1 MRIIHGLIIL
11 TASIPLMNCFGL
23 AAQDP
28 NSRPLRL
35 SLAEPSSKDK
45 AQPVS
50 AIPLN
55 WTAYMGLEAQFRD
68 WTQTIR
74 IPGRP
79 DIAESPVAID
89 KMIATMKPVLAQK
102 RALIVPIGGLVSAR
116 FPDRVRLY
124 LDKIQQDQGKA
135 WKERV
140 YRQAMAVAKHAPN
153 SKYAFQVGNEINSR
167 HYTETMSLW
176 RGNPSQAKYIQ
187 NDETII
193 PIYVEYYLAPTV
205 EAIRKASREA
215 YKGDDNRMKI
225 MLGSL
230 ANANNDRS
238 QEWLQALLTYR
249 VEGKYAP
256 SLAGQQVNQLVN
268 IISTHYLVTADDQD
282 WRNKLN
288 TLWGQWVGRGRVT
301 GIWATEELGKQRA
314 LKGRGAETAL
324 KVTARYLDWWS
335 SRKIRPEQ
343 SRISF
348 WGWEMGQPK
357 TRGEDGM
364 AALYQCLGNVPLRSL
379 PLKDNQQLQSQDLEA
394 HLFETT
400 TAPRK
405 RALFLFPTVNLEKMG
420 RGPGKQRQNQLNDE
434 RPRKKQ
440 RPQLQN
446 DLEDG
451 PADSDGNSPTIALP
465 STIAVAGAGWTT
477 PVKTKL
483 QRFSA
488 AGISSWPVPTARQN
502 GEYQLTLPQNLSL
515 SQQNVALF
523 CLTQT
528 P

>member
-1 MRIIHGLIIL
+1 MRIIHGLLIL
-11 TASIPLMNCFGL
+11 TATIPLMNCFGL
-23 AAQDP
+23 AAQDRD
-28 NSRPLRL
+28 SQPLQL
-35 SLAEPSSKDK
+35 SQTPPSNPAK
-45 AQPVS
+45 AQAGTGIPV
-50 AIPLN
+50 N
-55 WTAYMGLEAQFRD
+55 WTSYIGLEAQSRE

-79 DIAESPVAID
+79 DIAESPAAVS
-89 KMIATMKPVLAQK
+89 TMLASIKPVAAQK
-102 RALIVPIGGLVSAR
+102 RSLIVPIGGLVSAR

-124 LDKIQQDQGKA
+124 LNQIQQDQGKA
-135 WKERV
+135 WKDRV
-140 YRQAMAVAKHAPN
+140 YRQATAVAKNVPP
-153 SKYAFQVGNEINSR
+153 SQYAFQVGNEINSR

-176 RGNPSQAKYIQ
+176 RGNPPQAKYIQ

-205 EAIRKASREA
+205 EAIRKASRDA
-215 YKGDDNRMKI
+215 YRDDNRIRI

-238 QEWLQALLTYR
+238 QEWLQSLLSYT

-256 SLAGQQVNQLVN
+256 TLAGQQVNQLVN

-282 WRNKLN
+282 WQNKLN
-288 TLWGQWVGRGRVT
+288 TLWAQWVGRGRIT

-335 SRKIRPEQ
+335 RRRLRPEQ

-348 WGWEMGQPK
+348 WGWELGQPK

-364 AALYQCLGNVPLRSL
+364 NALFQCLGNTPLRSL
-379 PLKDNQQLQSQDLEA
+379 SLKNNPELQSGDLEA

-400 TAPRK
+400 AKPSK
-405 RALFLFPTVNLEKMG
+405 RALFLFPTVNLDKK
-420 RGPGKQRQNQLNDE
+420 GPGKRRQNQLQDAD
-434 RPRKKQ
+434 RPRAQKQ
-440 RPQLQN
+440 RPRQQ
-446 DLEDG
+446 DDREDWLEEAGAGG
-451 PADSDGNSPTIALP
+451 PQISLP
-465 STIAVAGAGWTT
+465 STVTIAAAGWTA
-477 PVKTKL
+477 PVTGKL

-488 AGISSWPVPTARQN
+488 DGISNWPVKIARQN
-502 GEYQLTLPQNLSL
+502 GNYQLTLPQDLSL
-515 SQQNVALF
+515 SQQNVVLF

>member
-1 MRIIHGLIIL
+1 MRIIHGLL
-11 TASIPLMNCFGL
+11 VFAATVPLMNCFGL
-23 AAQDP
+23 AAQD
-28 NSRPLRL
+28 SSSQRLRF
-35 SLAEPSSKDK
+35 SLAEPSSTENAK
-45 AQPVS
+45 AD
-50 AIPLN
+50 AGIPLN
-55 WTAYMGLEAQFRD
+55 WTAYMGLEAESRE

-79 DIAESPVAID
+79 DIAASPAAVSL
-89 KMIATMKPVLAQK
+89 MIANMKPALAQK

-124 LDKIQQDQGKA
+124 LNQIQQDQGKA

-140 YRQAMAVAKHAPN
+140 YRQAMAVAKNAPT
-153 SKYAFQVGNEINSR
+153 SKYTFQVGNEINSR
-167 HYTETMSLW
+167 HYTETIGLW
-176 RGNPSQAKYIQ
+176 RGDPPQAKYIQ

-205 EAIRKASREA
+205 EAIRRASRDA
-215 YKGDDNRMKI
+215 YRDDNRIRI

-238 QEWLQALLTYR
+238 QEWLQSLLTYT
-249 VEGKYAP
+249 VKGKYAP
-256 SLAGQQVNQLVN
+256 TLAGQQVNQLVN
-268 IISTHYLVTADDQD
+268 LISTHYLVTADDQD

-288 TLWGQWVGRGRVT
+288 TLWTQWVGRGRIT

-335 SRKIRPEQ
+335 SRRLRPEQ

-348 WGWEMGQPK
+348 WGWELGQPK

-364 AALYQCLGNVPLRSL
+364 NALYRCLGNAPLRSL
-379 PLKDNQQLQSQDLEA
+379 SLQNNPQLQSRNLEA

-400 TAPRK
+400 STPSK
-405 RALFLFPTVNLEKMG
+405 RALFLFPTVNLDKQG
-420 RGPGKQRQNQLNDE
+420 SGKRRQNRFSTPDDP
-434 RPRKKQ
+434 RPKKQ
-440 RPQLQN
+440 RPRPQREL
-446 DLEDG
+446 DDWLEESGADG
-451 PADSDGNSPTIALP
+451 PTLALP
-465 STIAVAGAGWTT
+465 TTVAIAEAGWTA
-477 PVKTKL
+477 PIKTKL
-483 QRFSA
+483 QLFSP
-488 AGISSWPVPTARQN
+488 AGISSWPVQTTRQQ
-502 GEYQLTLPQNLSL
+502 GEYQLTLPQELSL